1 MIEQVKGTRNIHSE
15 DAQVYLF
22 ILNTFL
28 NTFNSSGYEYTEL
41 PIIEHK
47 ELFTKSIGESSEIVT
62 KQMYEFIDKGNREL
76 VLRPEGT
83 ASVVRFHNEFYKND
97 SKKYSYFG
105 KMYRYENPQKNRY
118 REFHQAGAEIIGTI
132 DIFSDIQI
140 VHSSILFLHRLG
152 IKADLH
158 INSIGTID
166 YRAKYVS
173 ELLDYLITN
182 KENLSEDSRDKL
194 ENNTLRVLDSNN
206 PEDREVINKAPS
218 ILGYLNDDSTN
229 NYLQI
234 KKELDSLSIKYVED
248 SNLVRGLDYYND
260 LTFEFKVNGLA
271 VGGGGRYDK
280 LSQIL
285 KLGNSEGVG
294 VAFGVDRLMSLIATD
309 DSKATIISLIGST
322 IETINK
328 VSVEL
333 FNNNINHSL
342 PVRISKENTQYK
354 NAVNNKSDIVIN
366 CNERT
371 IKLINSKETF
381 PYNIDPLRD
390 LIWK

>member
-140 VHSSILFLHRLG
+140 VQSSIRFLNRLG
-152 IKADLH
+152 INADLH

-166 YRAKYVS
+166 DRAKYVT
-173 ELLDYLITN
+173 ELLDYLKTN

-206 PEDREVINKAPS
+206 PEDKEVINKAPS
-218 ILGYLNDDSTN
+218 ILGFLNDDSTN
-229 NYLQI
+229 NYLQL
-234 KKELDSLSIKYVED
+234 KKELDSLGIQYVED

-294 VAFGVDRLMSLIATD
+294 VAFGVDRLMSLIDTN
-309 DSKATIISLIGST
+309 DSKATKISLIGST
-322 IETINK
+322 IETINE
-328 VSVEL
+328 VSAEL
-333 FNNNINHSL
+333 ISNNINHCL

-354 NAVNNKSDIVIN
+354 NAVNIKSDIVIN

-381 PYNIDPLRD
+381 PYNIDTLRD
-390 LIWK
+390 LI

>member
-15 DAQVYLF
+15 EAQVYLF

-140 VHSSILFLHRLG
+140 VQSSIRFLNRLG

-166 YRAKYVS
+166 DRAKYVT
-173 ELLDYLITN
+173 ELLDYLKTN

-218 ILGYLNDDSTN
+218 ILGYLNEDSTN

-234 KKELDSLSIKYVED
+234 KKELDSLGIQYVED

-294 VAFGVDRLMSLIATD
+294 VAFGVDRLMSLIDTD
-309 DSKATIISLIGST
+309 DSKATKISLIGST
-322 IETINK
+322 IETINE
-328 VSVEL
+328 VSAEL
-333 FNNNINHSL
+333 INNNINHCL

-381 PYNIDPLRD
+381 PYNIDTLRD
-390 LIWK
+390 LI

>member
-1 MIEQVKGTRNIHSE
+1 MIEQVKGTRNIHSDE
-15 DAQVYLF
+15 AQVYLF
-22 ILNTFL
+22 IFNTFL

-62 KQMYEFIDKGNREL
+62 KQMYEFKDKGNREL

-132 DIFSDIQI
+132 DIFSDLQIIQ
-140 VHSSILFLHRLG
+140 SSIRFLNTLG

-166 YRAKYVS
+166 DRSKYVS
-173 ELLDYLITN
+173 ELLDYLIAN
-182 KENLSEDSRDKL
+182 KENLSKDSQDKL

-206 PEDREVINKAPS
+206 SEDKDVISKAPS
-218 ILGYLNDDSTN
+218 ILGYLNDDSLN

-234 KKELDSLSIKYVED
+234 KKELDSLGIEYIED

-285 KLGNSEGVG
+285 KLGNSEGIG
-294 VAFGVDRLMSLIATD
+294 VAFGVDRLMSLINNDAGKKT
-309 DSKATIISLIGST
+309 KISLIGST
-322 IETINK
+322 VEIINEI
-328 VSVEL
+328 SSEL
-333 FNNNINHSL
+333 TKNKINHIL

-354 NAVNNKSDIVIN
+354 YAVNNKSNIVIN

-381 PYNIDPLRD
+381 PYNIDTLRD
-390 LIWK
+390 LI

>member
-15 DAQVYLF
+15 EAQVYLF
-22 ILNTFL
+22 IFNTFL

-62 KQMYEFIDKGNREL
+62 KQMYEFKDKGDREL

-83 ASVVRFHNEFYKND
+83 ASVVRFHNEFYKNH

-132 DIFSDIQI
+132 DIFSDLQIIQ
-140 VHSSILFLHRLG
+140 SSIRFLNTLG
-152 IKADLH
+152 ITADLH

-166 YRAKYVS
+166 DRSKYVS
-173 ELLDYLITN
+173 ELLDYLIAN
-182 KENLSEDSRDKL
+182 KENLSKDSQDKL

-206 PEDREVINKAPS
+206 SEDKDVINKAPS
-218 ILGYLNDDSTN
+218 ILGYLNDDSLN

-234 KKELDSLSIKYVED
+234 KKELDSLGIEYIED

-285 KLGNSEGVG
+285 KLGNSEGIG
-294 VAFGVDRLMSLIATD
+294 VAFGVDRLMNLINNDAGKKT
-309 DSKATIISLIGST
+309 KVSLIGST
-322 IETINK
+322 VENINEI
-328 VSVEL
+328 SSEL
-333 FNNNINHSL
+333 TKNNINHIL

-354 NAVNNKSDIVIN
+354 YAVNNKSDIVIN

-381 PYNIDPLRD
+381 PYNIDTLRD
-390 LIWK
+390 LI

>member
-15 DAQVYLF
+15 EAQVYLF
-22 ILNTFL
+22 IFNTFL

-62 KQMYEFIDKGNREL
+62 KQMYEFKDKGDREL

-132 DIFSDIQI
+132 DIFSDLQIIQ
-140 VHSSILFLHRLG
+140 SSIRFLNTLG

-166 YRAKYVS
+166 DRSKYVS
-173 ELLDYLITN
+173 KLLDYLVAN
-182 KENLSEDSRDKL
+182 KEKLSKDSQDKL

-206 PEDREVINKAPS
+206 SEDRDVINKAPS
-218 ILGYLNDDSTN
+218 ILGYLNDDSLN

-234 KKELDSLSIKYVED
+234 KKELDSLGIEYMED

-260 LTFEFKVNGLA
+260 LTFEFKVKGLA

-285 KLGNSEGVG
+285 KLGNSEGIG
-294 VAFGVDRLMSLIATD
+294 VAFGVDRLMSLINNDAG
-309 DSKATIISLIGST
+309 KRMKISLIGST
-322 IETINK
+322 VETINEI
-328 VSVEL
+328 SSEL
-333 FNNNINHSL
+333 TKNNINHTL

-354 NAVNNKSDIVIN
+354 NAVNSKSDIVIN

-381 PYNIDPLRD
+381 PYNIDTLRD
-390 LIWK
+390 LV

>member
-47 ELFTKSIGESSEIVT
+47 DLFTKSIGESSEIVT
-62 KQMYEFIDKGNREL
+62 KQMYEFTDKGNREL

-140 VHSSILFLHRLG
+140 VQSSIRFLNRLG

-166 YRAKYVS
+166 DRAKYVS
-173 ELLDYLITN
+173 ELLDYLKTN

-234 KKELDSLSIKYVED
+234 KKELDSLGIQYVED

-294 VAFGVDRLMSLIATD
+294 VAFGVDRLMSLIDTD
-309 DSKATIISLIGST
+309 DSKATKISLIGST
-322 IETINK
+322 IETINE
-328 VSVEL
+328 VSAEL
-333 FNNNINHSL
+333 INNNINHCL

-381 PYNIDPLRD
+381 PYNIDTLRD
-390 LIWK
+390 LI

>member
-140 VHSSILFLHRLG
+140 VQSSIRFLNRLG
-152 IKADLH
+152 INADLH

-166 YRAKYVS
+166 DRAKYVT
-173 ELLDYLITN
+173 ELLDYLKTN

-218 ILGYLNDDSTN
+218 ILGFLNDDSTN
-229 NYLQI
+229 NYLQL
-234 KKELDSLSIKYVED
+234 KKELDSLGIQYVED

-294 VAFGVDRLMSLIATD
+294 VAFGVDRLMSLIDTD
-309 DSKATIISLIGST
+309 DSKATKISLIGST

-328 VSVEL
+328 VSAEL
-333 FNNNINHSL
+333 INNNINHCL

-381 PYNIDPLRD
+381 PYNIDTLRD
-390 LIWK
+390 LI

>member
-140 VHSSILFLHRLG
+140 VQSSIRFLNRLG

-166 YRAKYVS
+166 DRAKYVT
-173 ELLDYLITN
+173 ELLDYLKTN

-218 ILGYLNDDSTN
+218 ILGYLNEDSTN

-234 KKELDSLSIKYVED
+234 KKELDSLGIQYVED

-294 VAFGVDRLMSLIATD
+294 VAFGVDRLMSLIDTD
-309 DSKATIISLIGST
+309 NSKATKISLIGST
-322 IETINK
+322 IETINE
-328 VSVEL
+328 VSAEL
-333 FNNNINHSL
+333 INNNINHCL

-381 PYNIDPLRD
+381 PYNIDTLRD
-390 LIWK
+390 LI

>member
-140 VHSSILFLHRLG
+140 VQSSIRFLNRLG

-166 YRAKYVS
+166 DRAKYVT
-173 ELLDYLITN
+173 ELLDYLKTN

-218 ILGYLNDDSTN
+218 ILGYLNEDSTN

-234 KKELDSLSIKYVED
+234 KKELDSLGIQYVED

-294 VAFGVDRLMSLIATD
+294 VAFGVDRLMSLIDTD
-309 DSKATIISLIGST
+309 DSKATKISLIGST
-322 IETINK
+322 IETINE
-328 VSVEL
+328 VSAEL
-333 FNNNINHSL
+333 INNNINHCL

-381 PYNIDPLRD
+381 PYNIDTLRD
-390 LIWK
+390 LI